1 MTVRRHT
8 RTVVH
13 FSRPK
18 KASGLIFLIRAYIF
32 TFLLVKSQK
41 CLAIYN
47 QYKMKLCYIICKKNK
62 AKLIGKSHNNVNSI
76 RSSCHVNYIH
86 TVVSSRT
93 LWRIIVLVMPFC
105 NDFWRPQFADG
116 TRNVDE
122 IWPMKKKSVAM
133 FFLAIAKLKRY
144 IFSSL

>member
-1 MTVRRHT
+1 MLFFLALKLFMMAVHARRARSCT
-8 RTVVH
+8 
-13 FSRPK
+13 SSQAQKK
-18 KASGLIFLIRAYIF
+18 KASGHIFLIRAYIF

-41 CLAIYN
+41 
-47 QYKMKLCYIICKKNK
+47 KMFSYLQPIQNETLLYYLRKKIK

-86 TVVSSRT
+86 TVCKFTKT

-116 TRNVDE
+116 TQNVAE
-122 IWPMKKKSVAM
+122 FGPNFRS
-133 FFLAIAKLKRY
+133 R
-144 IFSSL
+144 